1 MKKGTGGRAF
11 EREEKEQ
18 IVLLPAAKRPSP
30 KNLLAAVHE
39 HYLRLMFFA
48 PHQKLAAV

>member
-1 MKKGTGGRAF
+1 LRSEKKLV
-11 EREEKEQ
+11 
-18 IVLLPAAKRPSP
+18 VLFPAARRPSP
-30 KNLLAAVHE
+30 KNLMAAVHE